1 MRTNIDLDD
10 SLIEK
15 AMQVSGLKT
24 KKEVVNRALAE
35 FVEQYSRKDLKE
47 LRGKI
52 EFDRDYDYKVY
63 REGR

>member
-1 MRTNIDLDD
+1 VRTNIDLDD

-52 EFDRDYDYKVY
+52 ELDRDYDYKVY

>member
-52 EFDRDYDYKVY
+52 ELDRDYDYKVY